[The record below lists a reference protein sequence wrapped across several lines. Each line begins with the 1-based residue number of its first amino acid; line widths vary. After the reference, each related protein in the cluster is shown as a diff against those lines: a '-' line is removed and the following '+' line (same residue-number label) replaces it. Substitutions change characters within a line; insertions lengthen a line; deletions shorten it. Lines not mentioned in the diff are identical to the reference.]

1 MKQRGIVFEI
11 NFILC
16 ATKRL
21 VEIKK
26 IFMITHPYNFNIS
39 IQKSRNFFYSFLV
52 LFSSAWIHIISRVR
66 TVVCVKD
73 EDIGAVS
80 RTSAEKKKAEALK
93 KESKGLSTLFT
104 SQGFLINLG
113 FTIVLTIVF
122 IWLLVSV
129 STDGEVNSFDPFVIL
144 EIDSG
149 ADSKVV
155 KKAYRSLSLK
165 YHPDKNPGDR
175 AAEAKFMMVSKAYE
189 ALTDEAARNN
199 WEKFGNP
206 DGKQS
211 LEVSIGLPSFLL
223 DSEYR
228 NLVLL
233 MYLLFIVGVIPFVV
247 YTYYSKS
254 SKFGEKDIM
263 YDTYSWFQNTLNEH
277 SLTKWLPETMAAS
290 AEFRKHNV
298 PKTVEDKASVSQVM
312 SLVKTQ
318 MQKPKI
324 DLPAVVKGNVL
335 LHAHL
340 LRKSEEIKS
349 PQLVDDLRHMLRL
362 STSLNDAMISVCQH
376 SDYFQ
381 TAMNCIE
388 FGQYVTQAMWVK
400 DSPLLQLPH
409 FTNAEVKHA
418 VKGKGKATSV
428 LEYKALED
436 DQKKGM
442 ADFTEEQ
449 KKDVLNYLKIIP
461 DISVNTKVFVDDDE
475 DDNVYEGDLCTIQ
488 VRLTRNNLEKG
499 EKAGLVHAPR
509 FPFPKMEAW
518 WIILGTKE
526 GKIIHIEKV
535 GDPNKFVEHNI
546 KFLAPRV
553 GEYEFDLF
561 VKSNAYVGLDQK
573 MKIALKTLDNS
584 VLEEYKVHPDDA
596 ELDDEPT
603 LFEEMLNTQVED
615 DSDDESDSDDEDDD
629 ENNATS
635 NQAIAPKSEAEM
647 KKDRLKNARNQDD
660 DDSDDDDEAEE
671 VYAD

>member
-1 MKQRGIVFEI
+1 
-11 NFILC
+11 
-16 ATKRL
+16 
-21 VEIKK
+21 
-26 IFMITHPYNFNIS
+26 MITHPYNFNIS

-647 KKDRLKNARNQDD
+647 KKDRLKNVRNQDD

>member
-39 IQKSRNFFYSFLV
+39 IQKSRNFFYSLLV

>member
-1 MKQRGIVFEI
+1 MLQYDNSAFYFFCLS
-11 NFILC
+11 FITLY
-16 ATKRL
+16 L
-21 VEIKK
+21 V
-26 IFMITHPYNFNIS
+26 PS
-39 IQKSRNFFYSFLV
+39 
-52 LFSSAWIHIISRVR
+52 WIHIISRVR

-175 AAEAKFMMVSKAYE
+175 AAEAKFMMFSKAYE

>member
-1 MKQRGIVFEI
+1 
-11 NFILC
+11 
-16 ATKRL
+16 
-21 VEIKK
+21 
-26 IFMITHPYNFNIS
+26 MITHPYNFNIS

>member
-1 MKQRGIVFEI
+1 MS
-11 NFILC
+11 FITLY
-16 ATKRL
+16 L
-21 VEIKK
+21 V
-26 IFMITHPYNFNIS
+26 PS
-39 IQKSRNFFYSFLV
+39 
-52 LFSSAWIHIISRVR
+52 WIHIISRVR

>member
-1 MKQRGIVFEI
+1 M
-11 NFILC
+11 
-16 ATKRL
+16 
-21 VEIKK
+21 
-26 IFMITHPYNFNIS
+26 
-39 IQKSRNFFYSFLV
+39 
-52 LFSSAWIHIISRVR
+52 
-66 TVVCVKD
+66 
-73 EDIGAVS
+73 
-80 RTSAEKKKAEALK
+80 
-93 KESKGLSTLFT
+93 
-104 SQGFLINLG
+104 
-113 FTIVLTIVF
+113 
-122 IWLLVSV
+122 
-129 STDGEVNSFDPFVIL
+129 IL